1 MLLKFW
7 TYLGVIYYIGS
18 SLFISNDLSN
28 SNSGWVSNIG
38 TSFFVLWKHS
48 YQEDKVLRCVI
59 NKISLNL
66 CVYKFVF

>member
-38 TSFFVLWKHS
+38 TSFFSTSEGSMEAFLP
-48 YQEDKVLRCVI
+48 RG
-59 NKISLNL
+59 
-66 CVYKFVF
+66 